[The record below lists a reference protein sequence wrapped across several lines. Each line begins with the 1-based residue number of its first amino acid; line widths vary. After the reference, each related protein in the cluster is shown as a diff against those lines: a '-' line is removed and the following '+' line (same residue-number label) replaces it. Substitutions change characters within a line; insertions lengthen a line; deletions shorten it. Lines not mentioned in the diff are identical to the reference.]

1 MLRGEHRLVE
11 PTNDT
16 VKKAAALA
24 QRLRMVYTDLA
35 DQQSDLR
42 EGQLYDEIQRV
53 LGSTPPQDREGLLRQ
68 LMQEFPAS
76 SDGESAAPAP
86 ARESRDPRA
95 LAERLAKLAMDLPD
109 AEKAALAAILKQA
122 GIVETVKQVV
132 RETVSLPPST
142 GTMAPTSAGT
152 SAGTLSGT
160 SAGSAAFTGEGLT
173 DLCRALAIPTAQG
186 VNPQRAAEL
195 AALLAE
201 FAVRIEPWACQYW
214 RDLAPDAKNLIAPT
228 LGKDMARYASGDDKL
243 SRDVIAD
250 DLYNLRSV
258 VSLLMKGV
266 VEAGRQFGR
275 DHVTRFSV
283 DSVLEEAKRVK
294 TFTQSVEAAAWAV
307 YVRRM
312 QGVDAADMEKR
323 LRQLIAADV
332 DAALGQVMRKRKAP
346 R

>member
-1 MLRGEHRLVE
+1 
-11 PTNDT
+11 
-16 VKKAAALA
+16 
-24 QRLRMVYTDLA
+24 
-35 DQQSDLR
+35 
-42 EGQLYDEIQRV
+42 
-53 LGSTPPQDREGLLRQ
+53 
-68 LMQEFPAS
+68 
-76 SDGESAAPAP
+76 
-86 ARESRDPRA
+86 
-95 LAERLAKLAMDLPD
+95 
-109 AEKAALAAILKQA
+109 
-122 GIVETVKQVV
+122 
-132 RETVSLPPST
+132 
-142 GTMAPTSAGT
+142 
-152 SAGTLSGT
+152 
-160 SAGSAAFTGEGLT
+160 
-173 DLCRALAIPTAQG
+173 

-195 AALLAE
+195 SALLAE

-228 LGKDMARYASGDDKL
+228 LGKDMARYASGDDRL